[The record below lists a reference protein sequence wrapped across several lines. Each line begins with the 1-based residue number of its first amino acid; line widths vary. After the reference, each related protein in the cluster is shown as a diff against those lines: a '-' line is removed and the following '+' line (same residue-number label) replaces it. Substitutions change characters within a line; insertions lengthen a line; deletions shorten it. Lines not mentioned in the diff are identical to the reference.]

1 MTNTK
6 DYTPILSTL
15 LVPDSPNVRGEECFL
30 ALAADAITQ
39 VGRIADQ
46 MVRQN
51 DLHEESL
58 TLSREKLAV
67 DKQVASGTEALERE
81 LLAQT
86 ANRATAKKPGRRD
99 A

>member
-1 MTNTK
+1 MSHKHEELLNGRLPYTNTQMWW
-6 DYTPILSTL
+6 
-15 LVPDSPNVRGEECFL
+15 
-30 ALAADAITQ
+30 ALATDAITQ
-39 VGRIADQ
+39 VERIADQ